1 MIKVAGSAAPIPQQT
16 ANGFQQ
22 PPPTA
27 TSVPPMV
34 FSNPAATGELPEVN
48 EPEKPIPEGEAK
60 LVSMIIEKWYEA
72 WLVNPLY
79 PNISLQVLRTVL
91 YRSPV
96 VLIRRICSMI
106 KSFLTLQSLP
116 LFSWPKCLIQ
126 GNNDRR
132 NKILTTLRGWRVSW
146 ACKVDGRWER
156 RTGLALPWGWGKASH
171 SVHC

>member
-22 PPPTA
+22 PLPTA

-91 YRSPV
+91 YRSLM
-96 VLIRRICSMI
+96 VLIRRICSII

-116 LFSWPKCLIQ
+116 LFS
-126 GNNDRR
+126 
-132 NKILTTLRGWRVSW
+132 
-146 ACKVDGRWER
+146 
-156 RTGLALPWGWGKASH
+156 
-171 SVHC
+171 